1 MLLFTIIDKIIKMK
15 FRFNWLYFSL
25 FLLIFVTEVLI
36 AIYLHDGFIRPYAG
50 DFLVVILIYCF
61 VRSFL
66 QAPVVPVA
74 IGVLVFSYLIETLQY
89 FNVVKLIGL
98 EHSRIANIVI
108 GNHFTWADILA
119 YTLGIGFTILIENIK
134 PRTLQIQ
141 Q

>member
-1 MLLFTIIDKIIKMK
+1 MSPGFS
-15 FRFNWLYFSL
+15 WLYFSL
-25 FLLIFVTEVLI
+25 FVLIFVVEILI
-36 AIYLHDGFIRPYAG
+36 AAYLHDGFIRPYAG

-74 IGVLVFSYLIETLQY
+74 IAVLIFSYLVETLQY
-89 FNVVKLIGL
+89 FNVVKLLGL

-119 YTLGIGFTILIENIK
+119 YTLGIGFIILIEK
-134 PRTLQIQ
+134 IQ
-141 Q
+141 FSSATQQ

>member
-1 MLLFTIIDKIIKMK
+1 MK
-15 FRFNWLYFSL
+15 PGFNWLYFSL
-25 FLLIFVTEVLI
+25 FVLIFVVEVLI
-36 AIYLHDGFIRPYAG
+36 AAYLHDGFIRPYAG

-74 IGVLVFSYLIETLQY
+74 IAVLIFSYLVETLQY
-89 FNVVKLIGL
+89 FNVVKLLGL

-119 YTLGIGFTILIENIK
+119 YTLGIGFIILIEKI
-134 PRTLQIQ
+134 QFSSAIQ